1 MMSLTHQTK
10 SLSLMRYGSLQSF
23 AFVHLKSCLFL
34 FLSFF
39 QNTKPVDFSFNP
51 LHEQAFKFYDQTLV
65 DSNREKDPT
74 CHEFFRLLALCHTV
88 MPDEKNGIRF
98 FNGMH
103 STFLFMH
110 IFLAFQGN

>member
-1 MMSLTHQTK
+1 MPV
-10 SLSLMRYGSLQSF
+10 SF
-23 AFVHLKSCLFL
+23 F
-34 FLSFF
+34 FF

-65 DSNREKDPT
+65 DSNREQDPT

-88 MPDEKNGIRF
+88 MPDEKNGIRS
-98 FNGMH
+98 FNGMY
-103 STFLFMH
+103 STFLFMY